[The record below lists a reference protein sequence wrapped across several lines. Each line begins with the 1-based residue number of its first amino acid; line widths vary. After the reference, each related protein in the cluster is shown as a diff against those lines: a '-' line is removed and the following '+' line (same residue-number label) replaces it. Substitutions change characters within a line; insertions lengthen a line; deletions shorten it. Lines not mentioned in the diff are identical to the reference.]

1 MGPED
6 ALDVLYRL
14 RDRWRAREDP
24 RARVVA
30 TAVERL
36 IAEYEEKRHP
46 PDCDQ
51 ATETPAGWPAP

>member
-14 RDRWRAREDP
+14 RDRWRGRDDP
-24 RARVVA
+24 QARVVA

-36 IAEYEEKRHP
+36 IAEYEEKRQAS
-46 PDCDQ
+46 DCQQ
-51 ATETPAGWPAP
+51 ATGR

>member
-1 MGPED
+1 MGPDD

-14 RDRWRAREDP
+14 RDRWRVRDDP

-36 IAEYEEKRHP
+36 ITEYEERRRQP
-46 PDCDQ
+46 TDCEQ
-51 ATETPAGWPAP
+51 ATGR